1 MKTYWLNTSLLFL
14 SNCCFIQNY
23 FSFHKGNQ
31 TEHPI
36 GTMLTL
42 ECKEGLS
49 YYPGKPNKTQTL
61 EVVCQGE
68 LDTGLARFV
77 KKNSTSPLPYC
88 QKECY
93 SNGDCHPNF
102 SMCSNGKFYLFQFDG
117 FLVHWMLFDELWF
130 QEFVSKTAIIKVP
143 NTLQGNRWH
152 LPAQTEL

>member
-1 MKTYWLNTSLLFL
+1 
-14 SNCCFIQNY
+14 
-23 FSFHKGNQ
+23 
-31 TEHPI
+31 
-36 GTMLTL
+36 MLTL

-49 YYPGKPNKTQTL
+49 YYPGKPHKTQTL

-102 SMCSNGKFYLFQFDG
+102 SMCSNGKFYLFKFDVFWYIECCLTNCDFRSVCQKLPSSRYRIHSRAISDICLPRRNSNWG
-117 FLVHWMLFDELWF
+117 LRIQTRNYFMQRSDRRNTILW
-130 QEFVSKTAIIKVP
+130 
-143 NTLQGNRWH
+143 LQGSVSNS
-152 LPAQTEL
+152 